1 MAANVFVGLDVGGTQ
16 VKGGV
21 LQAQELDSLDPARVT
36 ERLVSI
42 DTELERG
49 AQHFFDALAE
59 FARELGFEGSLGVGF
74 PGIFRT
80 GSSVLLRSANMGAL
94 EGIDLAAELASRLDV
109 DPESLV
115 VGNDAN
121 LAAYG
126 EQWLGAG
133 RGLSDLVLLTLG
145 TGIGGG
151 ILLDGKLFT
160 GPGGRGAE
168 IGHLIVRGLRSGE
181 PEQDGLRCG
190 CGAYGCL
197 ERLASATATRRR
209 ADAAGLTADLPQL
222 ARAAREA
229 PGPERELW
237 HAVGRDLGLGILSV
251 TTLLDI
257 STFIVAGGLGGA
269 LDVLRPG
276 IEEALA
282 EREYGSQPPRIVPAE
297 LGTSAGWIGA
307 VRVAIEAADGP

>member
-1 MAANVFVGLDVGGTQ
+1 MEVFVGLDVGGTQ
-16 VKGGV
+16 IKGGA
-21 LQAQELDSLDPARVT
+21 LRARELSSLDPALVT

-42 DTELERG
+42 DTELESGVER
-49 AQHFFDALAE
+49 FFDRLAD
-59 FARELGFEGSLGVGF
+59 FARQLGFEGGLGIGF

-80 GSSVLLRSANMGAL
+80 GSSVLLRSANMEAL
-94 EGIDLAAELASRLDV
+94 AGIDLGAELAARLDV
-109 DPESLV
+109 DPDSLAV
-115 VGNDAN
+115 CDDAN

-168 IGHLIVRGLRSGE
+168 IGHLIVRGLRPGE
-181 PEQDGLRCG
+181 PEEDGLRCG

-209 ADAAGLTADLPQL
+209 AAAAGLTADLPEL
-222 ARAAREA
+222 ARAAREG

-237 HAVGRDLGLGILSV
+237 RAVGRDLGQGILNV

-257 STFIVAGGLGGA
+257 STFVVAGGLGAA
-269 LDVLRPG
+269 LDVLLPG

-282 EREYGSQPPRIVPAE
+282 EREYGGETPRIVPAE

-307 VRVAIEAADGP
+307 VRVAIEAAEGA

>member
-1 MAANVFVGLDVGGTQ
+1 MEVFVGLDVGGTQ
-16 VKGGV
+16 IKGGA
-21 LQAQELDSLDPARVT
+21 LRAEELSALDPARVT

-42 DTELERG
+42 DTELEQGVER
-49 AQHFFDALAE
+49 FLDRLAD

-74 PGIFRT
+74 PGIFRA
-80 GSSVLLRSANMGAL
+80 GSTVLLRSANMKAL
-94 EGIDLAAELASRLDV
+94 AGIDLGAELASRLDV
-109 DPESLV
+109 APDSLR

-126 EQWLGAG
+126 EHWLGAG
-133 RGLSDLVLLTLG
+133 RGLCDLVLLTLG

-151 ILLDGKLFT
+151 ILLGGELFT
-160 GPGGRGAE
+160 GSGGRGAE
-168 IGHLIVRGLRSGE
+168 IGHLIVRARRADE
-181 PEQDGLRCG
+181 PEEDGLRCG

-197 ERLASATATRRR
+197 ERLASATATQRR
-209 ADAAGLTADLPQL
+209 AAAAGLTTDLPQL
-222 ARAAREA
+222 ARAARA
-229 PGPERELW
+229 GGGPERELW
-237 HAVGRDLGLGILSV
+237 HAVGRDLGQGILSV

-257 STFIVAGGLGGA
+257 STIIVAGGLGRA

-276 IEEALA
+276 IEEVLA
-282 EREYGSQPPRIVPAE
+282 ERKYGIDPPRVVPAE

>member
-1 MAANVFVGLDVGGTQ
+1 MEVFVGLDVGGTQ
-16 VKGGV
+16 IKGGA
-21 LQAQELDSLDPARVT
+21 LRAEELNSLDPARVT
-36 ERLVSI
+36 GRLVSI

-49 AQHFFDALAE
+49 VERFFDRLAD
-59 FARELGFEGSLGVGF
+59 FARELGFEGCLGVGF

-80 GSSVLLRSANMGAL
+80 GSSVLLRSANMEAL
-94 EGIDLAAELASRLDV
+94 AGIDLGAELASRLDV
-109 DPESLV
+109 DPHSLR

-133 RGLSDLVLLTLG
+133 RGLADLVLLTLG

-151 ILLDGKLFT
+151 ILLDGELFT

-168 IGHLIVRGLRSGE
+168 IGHLIVRGRHPGE
-181 PEQDGLRCG
+181 PEEDGLRCG

-209 ADAAGLTADLPQL
+209 AAAAGLTTDLPQL
-222 ARAAREA
+222 VRAARVSS
-229 PGPERELW
+229 GPERDLL
-237 HAVGRDLGLGILSV
+237 HAVGRDLGQGMLNV
-251 TTLLDI
+251 ATLLDI
-257 STFIVAGGLGGA
+257 STFIVGGGFGSA
-269 LDVLRPG
+269 LSALRPG

-282 EREYGSQPPRIVPAE
+282 ERRYGDQALRVVPAE

>member
-1 MAANVFVGLDVGGTQ
+1 MEVFVGLDVGGTQ
-16 VKGGV
+16 IKGGA
-21 LQAQELDSLDPARVT
+21 LRAEELDSLDPARVT
-36 ERLVSI
+36 ERLVAI

-49 AQHFFDALAE
+49 VERFFDRLAD
-59 FARELGFEGSLGVGF
+59 FARELGFEGRLGVGF
-74 PGIFRT
+74 PGIIARDST
-80 GSSVLLRSANMGAL
+80 VLLRSANMEPLA
-94 EGIDLAAELASRLDV
+94 GIDLGAELASRLDV
-109 DPESLV
+109 DPDSLCV
-115 VGNDAN
+115 ANDAN

-151 ILLDGKLFT
+151 ILLDGQLFT

-168 IGHLIVRGLRSGE
+168 IGHLIVRGLRPGE
-181 PEQDGLRCG
+181 PEQEGLRCG

-209 ADAAGLTADLPQL
+209 AAAAGLTTDLPEL
-222 ARAAREA
+222 ARAARA
-229 PGPERELW
+229 GCGPERELW
-237 HAVGRDLGLGILSV
+237 HAVGRDLGQGILSV

-257 STFIVAGGLGGA
+257 STFIVAGGLGLA

-282 EREYGSQPPRIVPAE
+282 ERKYGIDPPSVVPAE

-307 VRVAIEAADGP
+307 VRVAIEAANGP